1 MPTNKKIKLFL
12 EHRHSP
18 VCIQTRIRPSEK
30 ERERRKYRAQPR
42 QDRQMRA
49 VGQESKYR
57 GLVHPFATPLVPFIL
72 RLTRPLAESILP
84 RISFSRIYMS
94 RCSKSMKYRRA
105 PSRWTHI
112 SLQFTREAPFILS
125 RLPIR
130 GRGDKDSWIAV
141 CLSRVFLK

>member
-1 MPTNKKIKLFL
+1 
-12 EHRHSP
+12 
-18 VCIQTRIRPSEK
+18 
-30 ERERRKYRAQPR
+30 
-42 QDRQMRA
+42 MRA

-57 GLVHPFATPLVPFIL
+57 GLVHHPFTTPLVPFIL

-94 RCSKSMKYRRA
+94 RCSKSMKYGRA
-105 PSRWTHI
+105 TSRWTHI
-112 SLQFTREAPFILS
+112 SLQFTREAPFISS

-141 CLSRVFLK
+141 CLSLCFFKIIENPIVETHLKKRLYLVSYAYTMFWCGAILLLEFEMYKNK